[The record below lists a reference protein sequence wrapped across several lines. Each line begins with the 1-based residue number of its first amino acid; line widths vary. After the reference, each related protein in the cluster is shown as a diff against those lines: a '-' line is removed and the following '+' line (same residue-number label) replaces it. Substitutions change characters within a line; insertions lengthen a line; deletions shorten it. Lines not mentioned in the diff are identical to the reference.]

1 MGLAVVKATIR
12 AEGKVYSI
20 SIEGSG
26 LDESLVAGRLK
37 ERLINA
43 EGVVEAIG
51 SFVPVTE

>member
-1 MGLAVVKATIR
+1 VGFAVVNATIR

-37 ERLINA
+37 ERLMGV

>member
-37 ERLINA
+37 ERLMNA